1 MKSSVL
7 IFSTSPNSGS
17 RSRAAATVLL
27 DCLHERGI
35 PTEFVDVCNLP
46 PVWVTGM
53 AWPLHFPWLRNWLM
67 RMSEKSN
74 PGIWG
79 GLLCRKRYIDDKL
92 VAACTRIDAIVTS
105 ILARDSIHEPIGSRP
120 LRICLCGRLTNRR
133 I

>member
-46 PVWVTGM
+46 PVWVTGDGL
-53 AWPLHFPWLRNWLM
+53 AATLPLV
-67 RMSEKSN
+67 EKLAHAN
-74 PGIWG
+74 E
-79 GLLCRKRYIDDKL
+79 RKEQSWHLGRSS
-92 VAACTRIDAIVTS
+92 VPQAI
-105 ILARDSIHEPIGSRP
+105 H
-120 LRICLCGRLTNRR
+120 
-133 I
+133 